1 MNRSAAI
8 IKDIH
13 RAYDAHSGIVYRL
26 SLSTLQHSADAE
38 DAVQD
43 VFIKYMSSAP
53 DIFQNE
59 EHERAWLVRTA
70 TNHCRDL
77 LRKRKLRTH
86 ASIDDLDHLAENS
99 EADREGAYDV
109 LKSLSS
115 IPEKYRAAVSLH
127 YLEGAS
133 IEQTASMLG
142 ISPAAVKMRLM
153 RARKLLKEELTGEGY
168 DV

>member
-1 MNRSAAI
+1 LTKSAAI

-26 SLSTLQHSADAE
+26 CLSTMQHSADAE
-38 DAVQD
+38 DALQD
-43 VFIKYMSSAP
+43 VFIKYMHSAP
-53 DIFQNE
+53 DIFQSE
-59 EHERAWLVRTA
+59 EQERAWLVRTA
-70 TNHCRDL
+70 ANHCKDL

-86 ASIDDLDHLAENS
+86 ASIDDLDHLARDDAE
-99 EADREGAYDV
+99 DREGAYDV
-109 LKSLSS
+109 LKTLSS
-115 IPEKYRAAVSLH
+115 IPEKYRAAVTLH

-133 IEQTASMLG
+133 IEQTAGFLG

-153 RARKLLKEELTGEGY
+153 RARKLLKEGLTGEGY